1 MYSVGIIGAGMMG
14 SNYDDPNSTIV
25 LSHAHAIVNS
35 EYFYLNGFYDTN
47 INASKDAAKKWN
59 TSFFHSLEEVKKSCD
74 VICCAVS
81 DSMHYM
87 VLKEFFGSENIKAII
102 CEKPLASKIKDAV
115 LLVEGFE
122 HSNIP
127 MVVNYSR
134 RYMNSF
140 NVLKYMIKEL
150 GGFITGNCCYGKGLT
165 HNGSHM
171 VNILDYLIG
180 LNNYSLKAIT
190 QIVYDYDEKDDPS
203 IGFIITNGDNLITFN
218 VIPCDVTS
226 VFQFEL
232 FFEKGKIVYDVSTN
246 EIRLYNIR
254 ASQMFKGYTNYLEN
268 GYLKV
273 DQSNALINLYKNLYN
288 VIQGS
293 ETPYSDGVSAL
304 NTLKFCEY
312 VQGGAN
318 K

>member
-1 MYSVGIIGAGMMG
+1 MYNVGIIGAGMIG
-14 SNYDDPNSTIV
+14 SNYDAPNSGIV

-35 EYFYLNGFYDTN
+35 ENFYLKGFYDTN
-47 INASKDAAKKWN
+47 INASKDAARKWN
-59 TSFFHSLEEVKKSCD
+59 TSVFDSFEEVKKSCD

-81 DSMHYM
+81 DSMHYV
-87 VLKEFFGSENIKAII
+87 VLKEFYESENIKAII
-102 CEKPLASKIKDAV
+102 CEKPLASKVKDAV

-127 MVVNYSR
+127 IVVNYSR

-140 NVLKYMIKEL
+140 NMLKYRINEL
-150 GGFITGNCCYGKGLT
+150 GGFILGNCCYGKGLI
-165 HNGSHM
+165 HNGSHL

-190 QIVYDYDEKDDPS
+190 QIVYDYDNKDPS
-203 IGFIITNGDNLITFN
+203 IGFVITNGDNLITFN
-218 VIPCDVTS
+218 VIPCDVTT

-232 FFEKGKIVYDVSTN
+232 FFEKGKIVYDGMTN

-273 DQSNALINLYKNLYN
+273 DRGNALINLYKNLYN
-288 VIQGS
+288 IIQGN
-293 ETPYSDGVSAL
+293 EDPYSDGTSAL
-304 NTLKFCEY
+304 NTLKFCEFIQEG
-312 VQGGAN
+312 VN